1 MAFGLSHHER
11 NKRKNESGAPK
22 RILLTNGR
30 FPVTIDLARQLKRA
44 GHTVYCVDPMEY
56 HICKFS
62 NSVKKSY
69 YIDAPHVKPQGYID
83 GVKKAIR
90 EQNIDMIIPLHEE
103 IFYLAKSGEPE
114 IIDRLFAPDFK
125 VLLRLHNKW
134 EFSKWL
140 GRIGLDRP
148 ATWLCKSRED
158 LLALDLSKELALKP
172 VFGRAKSGVFH
183 HKPNEP
189 IPEDIPVSDEIHYI
203 AQEWVTGSAFCS
215 YMVVRRGGI
224 QAFAVYPVTETLDGS
239 SCVYFKAIE
248 HDAIRN
254 YCEQVAKN
262 LPNTGAQIAMDF
274 IETPEG
280 RLVAIECNPRA
291 TSGIHLYS
299 GTTHLAR
306 ALADPNHF
314 PPSLAKIG
322 AHRQVAPGM
331 LMWEKKDVNLKRYL
345 QHQKRLMSSR
355 DVVFT
360 TKDLLPVLMQPF
372 LLTSYYKICQE
383 RKMKLP
389 EMFQWDLTWEPQ
401 GEELAWAR
409 KLIEEEDARDEQ
421 EVVKQEGRLEEIEPR
436 TYQGEVG
443 PSASRPEASV

>member
-1 MAFGLSHHER
+1 MPFGLTHHER
-11 NKRKNESGAPK
+11 NKRRNESGAPK

-44 GHTVYCVDPMEY
+44 GNTVYCVDPMEY

-62 NSVKKSY
+62 NAVKKSY
-69 YIDAPHVKPQGYID
+69 YVDAPHVKPQGYID

-114 IIDRLFAPDFK
+114 ILDRLFAPDFK

-134 EFSKWL
+134 EFSNWL
-140 GRIGLDRP
+140 KRAGLECP
-148 ATWLCKSRED
+148 ETWLCKSKED
-158 LLALDLSKELALKP
+158 MLALKP
-172 VFGRAKSGVFH
+172 VFGRAKSGVYH

-189 IPEDIPVSDEIHYI
+189 LPEDIPVSDEIHYV
-203 AQEWVTGSAFCS
+203 AQEWVTGSAYCS
-215 YMVVRRGGI
+215 YMVIRRGSV

-254 YCEQVAKN
+254 YCEQVAKH
-262 LPNTGAQIAMDF
+262 LPDTGAQIAMDF

-280 RLVAIECNPRA
+280 RLVAIECNLRA

-306 ALADPNHF
+306 ALVDPNHY

-322 AHRQVAPGM
+322 AHRQIAPGM
-331 LMWEKKDVNLKRYL
+331 MMWEKKLNATFNIKN
-345 QHQKRLMSSR
+345 
-355 DVVFT
+355 
-360 TKDLLPVLMQPF
+360 
-372 LLTSYYKICQE
+372 
-383 RKMKLP
+383 
-389 EMFQWDLTWEPQ
+389 
-401 GEELAWAR
+401 G
-409 KLIEEEDARDEQ
+409 
-421 EVVKQEGRLEEIEPR
+421 
-436 TYQGEVG
+436 
-443 PSASRPEASV
+443 